1 MHIGYLWDK
10 SDNIDGFLR
19 GCSETE
25 RLRMFRQY
33 CYERRVLKDNPD
45 AEIQNK
51 DKFKEIGA
59 VFKKMGYRDCF

>member
-1 MHIGYLWDK
+1 MHIGYLCDK

-25 RLRMFRQY
+25 RLRMFRKY
-33 CYERRVLKDNPD
+33 CYERRVLDDNPD
-45 AEIQNK
+45 ADISNK
-51 DKFKEIGA
+51 GQFPEIGA